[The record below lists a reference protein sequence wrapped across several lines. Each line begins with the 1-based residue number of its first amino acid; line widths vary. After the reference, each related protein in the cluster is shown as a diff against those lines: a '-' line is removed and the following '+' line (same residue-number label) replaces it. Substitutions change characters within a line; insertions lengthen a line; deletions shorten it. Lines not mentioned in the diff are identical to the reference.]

1 MTSSGLDLS
10 RLLAPRSVAVV
21 GATERAGSYGAVTMR
36 NLLGAGFGGRLV
48 PVHPSHATV
57 FGVPCI
63 ASLAELGER
72 VDAVVIATP
81 ADTVPG
87 LVEQIGAAGCGG
99 AVVYAAEFAETG
111 RADRQ
116 QDLVEA
122 ASRHRLP
129 VIGPNANGLVSVT
142 NRAPLWGDTVTLGR
156 CGGVALVSQSGNLGV
171 SALASRRGIRW
182 HTVVSIG
189 NQAVVSA
196 ADVLLALPHL
206 DGVRSV
212 ALYLEDDGDGRV
224 LAEALAVCVEN
235 GVGVVVLKAGRSAAG
250 AVAGGAHTGAVAG
263 DHTVFAA
270 LVHEAGGVMVDDP
283 NDLLEVAKAL
293 ASPRPTRRGG
303 LAVMTCSG
311 GDSVIVA
318 DEADRL
324 GVPLASFTEQTVAK
338 LQALLPVGVVVT
350 NPLDHTNAL
359 WDDAEALA
367 AVAAAVTDDPGVAQL
382 LYVQDTPADLPAEFA
397 AEWKSTRDGA
407 ARGAASDVP
416 VAVAS
421 GLPELMPQSV
431 AEDLVDQGVLPLL
444 GLPSGLLALSAAT
457 KPHGSAVR
465 LRTIAAAVRPARDGG
480 DWLAEH
486 DGKALLSRH
495 GISVPEGAV
504 AHTVDEAV
512 ELAHRLAVGE
522 GSAVVAKLSHPDVQ
536 HKSDIGGLALGLATS
551 DDVRRE
557 AERMLAVAPHAS
569 LLVERMSSPGVELL
583 IAARRDGVVPTLVVG
598 LGGIW
603 TEVLDDV
610 VVVPLPADPA
620 RVRQALLSLKGSSL
634 LTGGRGSA
642 RVSLPAVAALASTVG
657 QVLIDEDLSLIE
669 LNPVVVTA
677 DHAVALD
684 AVIRR

>member
-1 MTSSGLDLS
+1 MDLS

-21 GATERAGSYGAVTMR
+21 GATERTGSYGAVTMR

-48 PVHPSHATV
+48 PVNPSRATV
-57 FGVPCI
+57 FDVPCV
-63 ASLAELGER
+63 ASLVDLDEP
-72 VDAVVIATP
+72 VDAVVVATP

-87 LVEQIGAAGCGG
+87 LLDQIGASGCGG

-111 RADRQ
+111 RTDRQ
-116 QDLVEA
+116 KALVDTA
-122 ASRHRLP
+122 LGHRLP

-156 CGGVALVSQSGNLGV
+156 SGGIALVSQSGNLGV
-171 SALASRRGIRW
+171 SALASQRGIRW
-182 HTVVSIG
+182 HTVVSVG

-196 ADVLLALPHL
+196 ADVLLALPQL

-224 LAEALAVCVEN
+224 LAEALAACAEQ

-250 AVAGGAHTGAVAG
+250 ALAGGAHTAAVAG
-263 DHTVFAA
+263 DHKVFAA
-270 LVHEAGGVMVDDP
+270 LIDEAGGVMVDDP
-283 NDLLEVAKAL
+283 NELLEVAKAL
-293 ASPRPTRRGG
+293 ASPRPTRHGG

-324 GVPLASFTEQTVAK
+324 GVALASFSQETVAR
-338 LQALLPVGVVVT
+338 LQELLPNGVVVT

-359 WDDAEALA
+359 WDDADALA
-367 AVAAAVTDDPGVAQL
+367 SVAGVITQDPGVAQL
-382 LYVQDTPADLPAEFA
+382 LYVQDTPPDLATDFA

-407 ARGAASDVP
+407 ARGAATDVP

-431 AEDLVDQGVLPLL
+431 AEDLADQGVLPLL
-444 GLPSGLLALSAAT
+444 GLPSGLLALSAA
-457 KPHGSAVR
+457 KRPPGSPAR
-465 LRTIAAAVRPARDGG
+465 LRNIAATVTPARDAGE
-480 DWLAEH
+480 WLAEH
-486 DGKALLSRH
+486 DGKALLARH

-512 ELAHRLAVGE
+512 ELAQRLAVDE

-536 HKSDIGGLALGLATS
+536 HKSDIGGVALGLATS
-551 DDVRRE
+551 QDVRRE
-557 AERMLAVAPHAS
+557 AERMLAVAPHAA

-583 IAARRDGVVPTLVVG
+583 VAARSDGVVPTLVVG

-603 TEVLDDV
+603 TEVFDDT

-620 RVRQALLSLKGSSL
+620 RVTQALLSLKGAPL

-642 RVSLPAVAALASTVG
+642 QVALESVAALASAVG
-657 QVLIDEDLSLIE
+657 QVLIDEALSLIE

-677 DHAVALD
+677 DDAVALD
-684 AVIRR
+684 AAIRR

>member
-1 MTSSGLDLS
+1 MDLS

-21 GATERAGSYGAVTMR
+21 GATERAGSYGAATMH
-36 NLLGAGFGGRLV
+36 NLLGAGFEGRLV
-48 PVHPSHATV
+48 AVNSSRTSV
-57 FGVPCI
+57 FGVPCVT
-63 ASLAELGER
+63 SLADLGDP
-72 VDAVVIATP
+72 VDAVVVATP
-81 ADTVPG
+81 ADSVPE
-87 LVEQIGAAGCGG
+87 LLDQIGAAGCGG
-99 AVVYAAEFAETG
+99 AVVYAAEYAETG
-111 RADRQ
+111 RTDRQ
-116 QDLVEA
+116 QALVA
-122 ASRHRLP
+122 AAYRHRLP

-156 CGGVALVSQSGNLGV
+156 PGGIALVSQSGNLGV

-182 HTVVSIG
+182 HTVVSVG

-196 ADVLLALPHL
+196 ADVLHALPQL

-224 LAEALAVCVEN
+224 LATALAACAER
-235 GVGVVVLKAGRSAAG
+235 GVGVVVLKAGRSEAG
-250 AVAGGAHTGAVAG
+250 AVAGGAHTGALAG
-263 DHTVFAA
+263 DHKVFAA
-270 LVHEAGGVMVDDP
+270 LVNEAGGVMVDDP

-303 LAVMTCSG
+303 LAVLTCSG

-324 GVPLASFTEQTVAK
+324 GVPLASFSEATVTK
-338 LQALLPVGVVVT
+338 LQELLPDGVVVT

-367 AVAAAVTDDPGVAQL
+367 ALATAITDDPGVAQL
-382 LYVQDTPADLPAEFA
+382 LYVQDTPPDLAPEFA
-397 AEWKSTRDGA
+397 AEWKTTRDGA
-407 ARGAASDVP
+407 ARGAAPDVP

-444 GLPSGLLALSAAT
+444 GLPSGLLALGAAT
-457 KPHGSAVR
+457 RAPGVPAR
-465 LRTIAAAVRPARDGG
+465 LRAIAATVAPARDAGE
-480 DWLAEH
+480 WLAEH

-504 AHTVDEAV
+504 AHTVDEALEV
-512 ELAHRLAVGE
+512 ARRLAGGD
-522 GSAVVAKLSHPDVQ
+522 GSTVVAKLSHPDVQ
-536 HKSDIGGLALGLATS
+536 HKSDIGGLALGLATP

-557 AERMLAVAPHAS
+557 AERMLAVAPHAA

-583 IAARRDGVVPTLVVG
+583 VAARRDGVVPTLVVG

-603 TEVLDDV
+603 TEVFNDA

-620 RVRQALLSLKGSSL
+620 RVTQALLALKGASL
-634 LTGGRGSA
+634 LTGGRGSEPVA
-642 RVSLPAVAALASTVG
+642 LAPLAALASVVG
-657 QVLIDEDLSLIE
+657 QLLIDEDLSLIE

-677 DHAVALD
+677 DDAVALD

>member
-1 MTSSGLDLS
+1 MDLS

-21 GATERAGSYGAVTMR
+21 GATERSGSYGAVTMR
-36 NLLGAGFGGRLV
+36 NLLGAGFEGRLV
-48 PVHPSHATV
+48 PVNPSRATV

-63 ASLAELGER
+63 ASLADLGEP
-72 VDAVVIATP
+72 VDAVVVATP
-81 ADTVPG
+81 ADTVPR
-87 LVEQIGAAGCGG
+87 LLDQVGAAGCGG
-99 AVVYAAEFAETG
+99 AVVYAAEFTETG
-111 RADRQ
+111 RTDRQ
-116 QDLVEA
+116 QALVD
-122 ASRHRLP
+122 ASLRHQLP
-129 VIGPNANGLVSVT
+129 VVGPNANGLVSIA
-142 NRAPLWGDTVTLGR
+142 NRAPLWGDTVNLGR
-156 CGGVALVSQSGNLGV
+156 SGGIALVSQSGNLGV
-171 SALASRRGIRW
+171 SALASQRGIRW
-182 HTVVSIG
+182 HTVVSVG

-196 ADVLLALPHL
+196 ADVLLALPQL
-206 DGVRSV
+206 EGVRSV

-224 LAEALAVCVEN
+224 LAEALAACAER

-270 LVHEAGGVMVDDP
+270 LVNEAGGVMVDDP

-293 ASPRPTRRGG
+293 ASHRPTRRGG

-324 GVPLASFTEQTVAK
+324 GVPLALFAEETVTK
-338 LQALLPVGVVVT
+338 LQELLPEGVVVT

-359 WDDAEALA
+359 WDDADALA
-367 AVAAAVTDDPGVAQL
+367 VVAAAITADPGVAQL
-382 LYVQDTPADLPAEFA
+382 LYVQDTPPDLTAEFA

-407 ARGAASDVP
+407 AHGAASDIP

-421 GLPELMPQSV
+421 GLPELMPQAV

-444 GLPSGLLALSAAT
+444 GLPSGLLALGAAT
-457 KPHGSAVR
+457 TPPGSAGR
-465 LRTIAAAVRPARDGG
+465 LRSIAAAVSPPREAGQ
-480 DWLAEH
+480 WLAEH
-486 DGKALLSRH
+486 EGKVLLARH

-512 ELAHRLAVGE
+512 ELAQRLAVDE
-522 GSAVVAKLSHPDVQ
+522 GSTLVAKLSHPDVQ
-536 HKSDIGGLALGLATS
+536 HKSDIGGLALGLATP

-557 AERMLAVAPHAS
+557 AERMLAVAPHAA

-583 IAARRDGVVPTLVVG
+583 VAARRDGVVPTLVVG

-603 TEVLDDV
+603 TEVFNDA
-610 VVVPLPADPA
+610 VVVPLPADPD
-620 RVRQALLSLKGSSL
+620 RVTKALLSLKGASL
-634 LTGGRGSA
+634 LTGGRGTA
-642 RVSLPAVAALASTVG
+642 QVALETVAALASAVG

-677 DHAVALD
+677 DDAVALD